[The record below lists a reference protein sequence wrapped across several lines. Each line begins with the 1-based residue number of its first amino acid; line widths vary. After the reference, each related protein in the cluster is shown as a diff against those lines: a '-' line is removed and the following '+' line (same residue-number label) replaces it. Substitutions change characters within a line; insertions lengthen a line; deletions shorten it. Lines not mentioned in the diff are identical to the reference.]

1 MSARDIY
8 QGMLGNE
15 QSLNQFT
22 KGIFD
27 DYDKDGSGELEVS
40 EFREALNQIANLF
53 CLEHLNDE
61 QFLEQLKR
69 IDKDDDAKINL
80 DEFKPV
86 AVDLLKGLIER
97 S

>member
-61 QFLEQLKR
+61 QFLEELKR
-69 IDKDDDAKINL
+69 IDKDGDAKINF
-80 DEFKPV
+80 DEFKPITIKFLQDV
-86 AVDLLKGLIER
+86 VNRL
-97 S
+97 